1 MAQASLTVGHC
12 NFRSIQNTTPR
23 NAMKSTLTRF
33 ASVLPARRTS
43 LLALCALL
51 VSPFVITTAHAE
63 DAPAP
68 SRLHALVNFEV
79 SDKYLTPRGMI
90 VQDGGVTFQT
100 LFLAFLNVYDGKPEA
115 FVNNV
120 TLVGGFWN
128 DYATDAV
135 AEHVPAAGSTT
146 TNFIEIDPIFGVSF
160 TLAQDFKLDVTY
172 TAFCMQILDI
182 GTSEHLETKLS
193 YNDTKLL
200 GAFALHP
207 YVSFWKELDNKAT
220 AAANFGVPSSYYF
233 EVGIAPGVKL
243 GDIKLEAPM
252 RVLLPAD
259 DFYGE
264 TFAKSSTVGLY
275 EVGLKASTSLK
286 FMPKGYG
293 FWDGHLGVRYM
304 KFVDKNLQQLATDGG
319 FGSPTKD
326 TAQVYTGVSVFF

>member
-1 MAQASLTVGHC
+1 MAQTALKVRHC
-12 NFRSIQNTTPR
+12 IIRSFQNTTSR

-43 LLALCALL
+43 LLALCTLL
-51 VSPFVITTAHAE
+51 TSPILTSITRAD
-63 DAPAP
+63 DAAPP

-90 VQDGGVTFQT
+90 VQDQGVTFQT
-100 LFLAFLNVYDGKPEA
+100 LFLAFLDVYDGKPDA
-115 FVNNV
+115 FINNA

-128 DYATDAV
+128 DYGTDAV
-135 AEHVPAAGSTT
+135 AEHVPAKGSTT

-160 TLAQDFKLDVTY
+160 TIAKDFKLDVTY

-182 GTSEHLETKLS
+182 GTSENLETKLS
-193 YNDTKLL
+193 YDDTKLL

-233 EVGIAPGVKL
+233 EVGIAPGIKV
-243 GDIKLEAPM
+243 GNVKLEAPM

-259 DFYGE
+259 NFYGQ
-264 TFAKSSTVGLY
+264 TFAKTSTIGLY
-275 EVGLKASTSLK
+275 EVGVKASTPLK
-286 FMPKGYG
+286 FMPKSYG
-293 FWDGHLGVRYM
+293 FWDAHIGFRYM

-319 FGSPTKD
+319 FGTPTKD
-326 TAQVYTGVSVFF
+326 AEQVYAGVSVFF

>member
-1 MAQASLTVGHC
+1 MAQASLTVGRC
-12 NFRSIQNTTPR
+12 DSRSLQNTTPR
-23 NAMKSTLTRF
+23 NAMKTTLTRF
-33 ASVLPARRTS
+33 ASALPARRTS
-43 LLALCALL
+43 LLALCSLL
-51 VSPFVITTAHAE
+51 ASPFVTSAVHAE
-63 DAPAP
+63 DAAPP
-68 SRLHALVNFEV
+68 SRLHALVNFEL

-100 LFLAFLNVYDGKPEA
+100 LFLAFLDVYDGSPNA
-115 FVNNV
+115 FINNA

-128 DYATDAV
+128 DYASDSV
-135 AEHVPAAGSTT
+135 REHVPGTSTT
-146 TNFIEIDPIFGVSF
+146 TNFVEIDPIFGVSF

-193 YNDTKLL
+193 YNDSKLL

-233 EVGIAPGVKL
+233 EIGIAPGTKI
-243 GDIKLEAPM
+243 GDVKLEAPM
-252 RVLLPAD
+252 RVLLPSSN
-259 DFYGE
+259 FYGE
-264 TFAKSSTVGLY
+264 TFASSSFVGLY
-275 EVGLKASTSLK
+275 EVGLKASFPLK

-293 FWDGHLGVRYM
+293 FWDGHIGVRYM

-319 FGSPTKD
+319 FGRPTKD
-326 TAQVYTGVSVFF
+326 TEQVYAGVSVFF